1 MAHLYLSLFPQAL
14 SQLSLKP
21 RGKSRAGRPTLGV
34 RLSTE
39 HPGGSHLLPGRAA
52 PSGQC
57 HPVMPG
63 MHQATEPGQAGQ
75 CQGRWPGFP
84 WIWTWN
90 AAVLSAGEQLPG
102 YTNTPVA
109 TATPQRGL
117 LNEPG
122 CIYLRRSTDEKCCTL
137 EREIHDFKHLRIHHL
152 ARGLGLFPS
161 FTKYK

>member
-63 MHQATEPGQAGQ
+63 MHQATEPGQVARVSLDLNLECG
-75 CQGRWPGFP
+75 
-84 WIWTWN
+84 
-90 AAVLSAGEQLPG
+90 SEQLPG

-122 CIYLRRSTDEKCCTL
+122 CIYLSRSTDEKCCTL
-137 EREIHDFKHLRIHHL
+137 ESEIHDFKHLRIHHL